1 MGEASATVSELVRF
15 RLRVPAVAG
24 EPAPAAA
31 PLLSRHSVF
40 TTRSETE
47 FARFLAEQRYSV
59 SFAPGAGL
67 LDVHINGLALSGLWL
82 GHVTYGRALSIA
94 SMQERAEYWLHISTH
109 RRFDV
114 SLGRDDL
121 RCDGSQGVVLSPQL
135 GAAIH
140 PSQGC
145 GRFTLSLS
153 RDALVR
159 QLAALLGR
167 PVNEPLRFDPALALD
182 RGHGRGLANHI
193 RAVVDD
199 IEDDDALL
207 HSPLARSTFEQ
218 FVITALLFSHPHNY
232 SAELQGDTRRAAS
245 RDVRRAIDYIEGHLT
260 APITLADIATAAGV
274 AGRVLFKHFRRC
286 TGTSPMAYLRD
297 ARFQRVREALRKARP
312 SDRIVDIAALWGFD
326 HIGRFAIEYRR
337 RFGEKPSATKA
348 RSS

>member
-1 MGEASATVSELVRF
+1 
-15 RLRVPAVAG
+15 
-24 EPAPAAA
+24 
-31 PLLSRHSVF
+31 
-40 TTRSETE
+40 
-47 FARFLAEQRYSV
+47 
-59 SFAPGAGL
+59 
-67 LDVHINGLALSGLWL
+67 
-82 GHVTYGRALSIA
+82 
-94 SMQERAEYWLHISTH
+94 
-109 RRFDV
+109 
-114 SLGRDDL
+114 
-121 RCDGSQGVVLSPQL
+121 VLSPQL

-232 SAELQGDTRRAAS
+232 SAELQGDTRRAAT

-348 RSS
+348 RSG